1 MSARVL
7 FHIDINAFYASAH
20 LTIEPELEGKPVVV
34 CRDVQGSVVTTASYE
49 ARQYGIGSAMPL
61 SQAKRL
67 CDDLVVVELDFELY
81 NDLSQSFVNI
91 IKSYSKTVEQASID
105 EVYVD
110 VTDVIK
116 TYDKPLDLAINIQK
130 QLLDEL
136 KLPVSIGVGPNKF
149 LAKMASDMDKPL
161 GITVLRIREVETK
174 LWPLAID
181 QMHGIGKKTV
191 PRLKEIGVHTIG
203 DLNNVSFDKV
213 KLILGNRTQVFIDY
227 ANGLGSAKLNTD
239 VSAKSI
245 GQSQTFSKAIFDYDE
260 LKEKILKEISQV
272 ESRAKASKVM
282 GKTIQF
288 SIRFEDMKPYARSIT
303 LDHHINDKEDILE
316 RVMGLF
322 SEFEKDL
329 HLGVNFISVTLANL
343 KEIDEIE
350 EQLNLFNINK
360 ETDTDHMIDELNN
373 MFGDVFSRAS
383 TLLDEDD

>member
-239 VSAKSI
+239 ASAKSI

-272 ESRAKASKVM
+272 E
-282 GKTIQF
+282 
-288 SIRFEDMKPYARSIT
+288 
-303 LDHHINDKEDILE
+303 
-316 RVMGLF
+316 
-322 SEFEKDL
+322 
-329 HLGVNFISVTLANL
+329 
-343 KEIDEIE
+343 
-350 EQLNLFNINK
+350 
-360 ETDTDHMIDELNN
+360 
-373 MFGDVFSRAS
+373 
-383 TLLDEDD
+383 

>member
-239 VSAKSI
+239 ASAKSI